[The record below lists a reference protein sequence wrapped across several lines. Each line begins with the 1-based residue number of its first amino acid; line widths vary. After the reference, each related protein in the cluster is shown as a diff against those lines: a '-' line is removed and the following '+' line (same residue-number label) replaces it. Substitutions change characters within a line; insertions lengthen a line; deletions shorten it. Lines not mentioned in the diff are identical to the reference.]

1 MGYVLVLAVVALEV
15 PLASSVADRIDAEVK
30 SQARGQADVVAA
42 SLSDLLGPGDR
53 RDRDGLVDVAA
64 TNVRGRV
71 IVVDARGDLLADSEG
86 TPPGRSYAGRPE
98 IGVALSGRPDQRERR
113 SETLGENLL
122 LTSIPIIVEG
132 RTAGAVRVSQAVD
145 AVDRAV
151 WRSVAGLILIGLLV
165 IGLGLL
171 AGSVVAGQIARPMGR
186 LDSAARRVAEGDL
199 ATRAQVEGS
208 AEQRSLAAT
217 FNDMTARLERLVRSQ
232 RDFVADASH
241 QLRTPVTGLRLR
253 VEAARADTREPEVA
267 EELDAALAELDRLTH
282 IIEELLQLSQAGER
296 SAGGERLALAELGA
310 RAAERWDALAAEK
323 EQRLV
328 ADGLG
333 GSGAAWLSRA
343 DADRILDALVEN
355 AIKYSPPGSAIEV
368 AALAGGVE
376 VRDRGPGI
384 ADGEEEQVFERFHRG
399 GAGRGGGA
407 PGTGLGLTKARELAP
422 TRGGDVTLR
431 RRDGGGTVAVLTL
444 PPA

>member
-1 MGYVLVLAVVALEV
+1 M
-15 PLASSVADRIDAEVK
+15 
-30 SQARGQADVVAA
+30 
-42 SLSDLLGPGDR
+42 
-53 RDRDGLVDVAA
+53 
-64 TNVRGRV
+64 
-71 IVVDARGDLLADSEG
+71 
-86 TPPGRSYAGRPE
+86 
-98 IGVALSGRPDQRERR
+98 
-113 SETLGENLL
+113 
-122 LTSIPIIVEG
+122 
-132 RTAGAVRVSQAVD
+132 
-145 AVDRAV
+145 
-151 WRSVAGLILIGLLV
+151 
-165 IGLGLL
+165 
-171 AGSVVAGQIARPMGR
+171 
-186 LDSAARRVAEGDL
+186 
-199 ATRAQVEGS
+199 
-208 AEQRSLAAT
+208 
-217 FNDMTARLERLVRSQ
+217 RSQ

-253 VEAARADTREPEVA
+253 VEAARADTRDPEVA

-296 SAGGERLALAELGA
+296 SAGGERLALGELGA

-328 ADGLG
+328 ADGRG
-333 GSGAAWLSRA
+333 ASGAAWLSRA

-407 PGTGLGLTKARELAP
+407 PRDRPRAHDRARARPHVGRGRHAAP
-422 TRGGDVTLR
+422 PRR
-431 RRDGGGTVAVLTL
+431 RRDRRRADPAAGMTL
-444 PPA
+444 CQAFTRPLPRWP